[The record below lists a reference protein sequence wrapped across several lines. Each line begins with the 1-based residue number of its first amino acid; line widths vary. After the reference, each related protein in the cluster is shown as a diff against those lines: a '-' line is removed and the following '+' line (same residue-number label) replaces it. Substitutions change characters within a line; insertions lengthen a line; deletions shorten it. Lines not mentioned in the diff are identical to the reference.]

1 MESINC
7 TTDAQFFSQQ
17 LAFAFTFRVV
27 VTRGRS
33 ELFRELEMAPALSFP
48 IIDMGRL
55 AGEERPA
62 AMDMLRDACEKWG
75 FFQVRRHN
83 KLPKPIL
90 M

>member
-1 MESINC
+1 
-7 TTDAQFFSQQ
+7 
-17 LAFAFTFRVV
+17 
-27 VTRGRS
+27 
-33 ELFRELEMAPALSFP
+33 MAPALSFP